1 MKLKQCECSSSAS
14 NMYKGL
20 AFEKVRLLNQYGKD
34 IFVNKIFVPY
44 GTSWE
49 RVSVY
54 SALYIL
60 DTCSPP
66 QKDKSNIQKIWAN
79 FKENIGVE
87 KGDFLKYDVKGRN
100 YEEAD

>member
-34 IFVNKIFVPY
+34 IFVNKIFVQY

-60 DTCSPP
+60 DTCSKNKQTKK
-66 QKDKSNIQKIWAN
+66 QKTKVTDKKYGQILKRILAWRRV
-79 FKENIGVE
+79 I
-87 KGDFLKYDVKGRN
+87 FLSMM
-100 YEEAD
+100 